1 MKLYEED
8 DVSVDRC
15 GLRYFDLTEAWYE
28 SSHKNTSF
36 TSWLESL
43 PSVDVR
49 RKFWGGDNP
58 ISGYWTE
65 VHARDSERAYRM
77 VRKYFKKETGLD
89 PDDELPAPG

>member
-8 DVSVDRC
+8 DVAIDRR
-15 GLRYFDLTEAWYE
+15 GLRYFDLESAWYA
-28 SSHKNTSF
+28 SPLKGTSF
-36 TSWLESL
+36 TAWLESL

-49 RKFWGGDNP
+49 RNFWGGDNP

-65 VHARDSERAYRM
+65 VHARDSGRARRM

-89 PDDELPAPG
+89 PDDELPTTG